1 VDLIAPGYD
10 WGMCCHQEWERFTR
24 RFEET
29 IGDGQVREFVAD
41 AAAHIEA
48 LVEGLKRRACAP
60 EDADWACGR
69 GRRSRNQW
77 V

>member
-1 VDLIAPGYD
+1 
-10 WGMCCHQEWERFTR
+10 MCSHQEWERFTR

-29 IGDGQVREFVAD
+29 IGEGQVREFVAD
-41 AAAHIEA
+41 AAARIEA
-48 LVEGLKRRACAP
+48 LVEELKRRACAP

-69 GRRSRNQW
+69 GRRSRTQW